1 MKFFLPPTD
10 DPKIAYLRAAALTSS
25 ALAEPAHLACS
36 GKLRVVNAGGVTIAD
51 KYDLSLAI
59 DMNARSVTVD
69 SYEPVKI
76 MGDAK
81 GDTMV
86 FMADPGT
93 IAGVSTGTLNRI
105 TGAASIHVISPI
117 DGLRIFEGTC
127 KQAQKLF

>member
-1 MKFFLPPTD
+1 MRSLPVVLT
-10 DPKIAYLRAAALTSS
+10 LAAMLAST
-25 ALAEPAHLACS
+25 AQAEPTHLACR
-36 GKLRVVNAGGVTIAD
+36 GELRVINAGGVTTAD

-69 SYEPVKI
+69 SYEPVKFL
-76 MGDAK
+76 GDIK
-81 GDTMV
+81 GDTVV

-105 TGAASIHVISPI
+105 TGAASIHIISPME
-117 DGLRIFEGTC
+117 GLRIFEGTC